1 MNQNNPQ
8 NLNPNG
14 YAVPPTQP
22 PYGQQPQYAPQG
34 QPPYGQQ
41 PQYAPQGQPQYGQQ
55 QQYVPPTQPPYGQQP
70 QYAPQGQPQY
80 GQQPQY
86 TPQGQPQYG
95 QQPQYA
101 PQGQPQYGQQQQ
113 YVPPTQPPYG
123 QQPQYAPQ
131 AQPPYGQPQYGQP
144 GPQAW
149 QQAQAER
156 DMQKAREEAEAIAHA
171 PAAIGK
177 EGKWGP
183 FTALGTCVRRYAQ
196 FKGRASRSE
205 FWYALLGDFI
215 ISAAFQ
221 ILLIVGSVV
230 ADSCA
235 YNECTFYVLLTI
247 LGVLFLVYRGFM
259 LLPMLALAVRRLHD
273 TGRGGAALC
282 FYFIPL
288 AGPIILLIFLLGAS
302 KQGANRF
309 GQAPNLP
316 ADTEKETTCNFA
328 IKFAKATHGTWW
340 KVCMTWGGV
349 VLASWLTLFLV
360 TPSSLYHDDLDL
372 TLAYKR
378 ADYHYRRGTM
388 EANEFDF
395 YGTLATGDALKNAPK
410 ELVAEY
416 IARMAD
422 AGVDFRKIAKEA
434 RPVLVSAVELNDTEL
449 LQKLLTTVP
458 AENLRNNDKNDAL
471 GLAAS
476 EGKAECVRLIL
487 DTKTDIDLQLVS
499 SGILEAA
506 ITQGHLECVQLLTKF
521 YFMGELGAPV
531 TAAVKANQVEI
542 LKYLLTLDTVNV
554 NESQCPLEIA
564 LSNHRIE
571 CANLLLQ
578 APGINVNQGITL
590 QHAISYDRLDVF
602 EQLMKMNVDV
612 NKADASGNTPLHGA
626 AQRTKVE
633 YVKMLLDAKASIDPV
648 DNKRRT
654 PLLYA
659 AGAGANKEQA
669 PRTEHIR
676 LLVAAGANVNAA
688 DADGNTALILVADD
702 SDPDLLKLL
711 LDKGTNAAQAN
722 NNGVT
727 ALHKAA
733 ASDKPEMVS
742 MLIEAGA
749 NVMATTSDKE
759 LPIDLARK
767 AGKDE
772 NVRLIQEKMDQIEA
786 EERKRQE
793 EEEQRRQEE
802 ELRRQEEQASMQ
814 ANNGLSSL
822 DTHISALQNMTTYDA
837 TQKLYRTRLLTL
849 LPLIRSGSHVDIT
862 LPETKGNTALHY
874 ACGMGD
880 VALVRWLVEH
890 GANVNARTDKGKTPW
905 ECAGGNVEAIR
916 RELNRTPAQTS
927 GTGGSEAE
935 QNFRMG
941 INYQFGKNGYS
952 KDYA

>member
-1 MNQNNPQ
+1 
-8 NLNPNG
+8 
-14 YAVPPTQP
+14 
-22 PYGQQPQYAPQG
+22 
-34 QPPYGQQ
+34 
-41 PQYAPQGQPQYGQQ
+41 
-55 QQYVPPTQPPYGQQP
+55 
-70 QYAPQGQPQY
+70 
-80 GQQPQY
+80 
-86 TPQGQPQYG
+86 
-95 QQPQYA
+95 
-101 PQGQPQYGQQQQ
+101 
-113 YVPPTQPPYG
+113 
-123 QQPQYAPQ
+123 
-131 AQPPYGQPQYGQP
+131 
-144 GPQAW
+144 
-149 QQAQAER
+149 
-156 DMQKAREEAEAIAHA
+156 MQKARQEAEAIAQA

-177 EGKWGP
+177 DGKWGP

-205 FWYALLGDFI
+205 FWYAVLGDFI
-215 ISAAFQ
+215 ISFIFQ
-221 ILLIVGSVV
+221 LFIILGSTVGST
-230 ADSCA
+230 ACYSETTC
-235 YNECTFYVLLTI
+235 YILTLI
-247 LGVLFLVYRGFM
+247 ITVLFLIYRGFM
-259 LLPMLALAVRRLHD
+259 LLPMLAVAVRRLHD

-288 AGPIILLIFLLGAS
+288 AGPIILLIFLLGGS
-302 KQGANRF
+302 TQGANRF

-328 IKFAKATHGTWW
+328 ISFFKAIHGTWW
-340 KVCMTWGGV
+340 KACLTWGGV

-360 TPSSLYHDDLDL
+360 TPASLYHDDLDL

-388 EANEFDF
+388 EASEFDF
-395 YGTLATGDALKNAPK
+395 YGTLASGDALKHAPK

-422 AGVDFRKIAKEA
+422 AGVNFRNISKDA
-434 RPVLVSAVELNDTEL
+434 RPVLVCAVELNDTKL
-449 LQKLLTTVP
+449 LQKLLTVP
-458 AENLRNNDKNDAL
+458 AERLRNNDKNDAL
-471 GLAAS
+471 YLAAS

-487 DTKTDIDLQLVS
+487 DSKSDIDLQKVS
-499 SGILEAA
+499 TDILEAA
-506 ITQGHLECVQLLTKF
+506 ISNGQLECVKLLTDF
-521 YFMGELGAPV
+521 YFSGEGSPV

-542 LKYLLTLDTVNV
+542 LKHLLSLKGVNV

-564 LSNHRIE
+564 LSNHHIE

-578 APGINVNQGITL
+578 VPGINVNQGITL
-590 QHAISYDRLDVF
+590 QHAISYDRFDVF

-669 PRTEHIR
+669 PRTEPIR
-676 LLVAAGANVNAA
+676 LLVGAGANVNAA

-711 LDKGTNAAQAN
+711 LDKGANAAQAN

-749 NVMATTSDKE
+749 DVMATTSDKE
-759 LPIDLARK
+759 RPIDLAKK

-772 NVRLIQEKMDQIEA
+772 NVRLLQEKMDMIEEA
-786 EERKRQE
+786 ERKRCE
-793 EEEQRRQEE
+793 EEERRLEE
-802 ELRRQEEQASMQ
+802 EERRLEEERAAMQ
-814 ANNGLSSL
+814 AKNSLSSL
-822 DTHISALQNMTTYDA
+822 DSHISALQRMTTYDA
-837 TQKLYRTRLLTL
+837 TQSLYRKRLLTL
-849 LPLIRSGSHVDIT
+849 LPLIRSGNHIDIT

-916 RELNRTPAQTS
+916 RELSNTPSQTS
-927 GTGGSEAE
+927 TSGSSEAE

-952 KDYA
+952 KDYAEAVRYYRMAAEAGHAVAQNNLGQMYNMGWGVAKNESQAFYWWTKAAEQGQPLAQSNLGTCYEFGTGTAVNKTKAIEWYRRAAAQGNESGKKHLRRNGISY